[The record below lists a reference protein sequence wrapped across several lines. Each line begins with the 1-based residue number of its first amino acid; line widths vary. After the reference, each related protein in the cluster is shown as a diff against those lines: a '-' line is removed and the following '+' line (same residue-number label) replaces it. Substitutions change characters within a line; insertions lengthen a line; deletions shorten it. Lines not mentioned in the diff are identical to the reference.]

1 MIEIV
6 ELSKINNKTV
16 YSVNSYIP
24 RSEKF
29 SFSLNEFKIDL
40 YKNVHILEHL
50 RKLSSYTDYLIYVF
64 KTYEIIIS
72 EIQKRDELESEI
84 KRKYE
89 GYQQWPD
96 LRTINDEEYG
106 QLNYKEKLVAIR
118 IRCGRCI
125 HEELKTFLNYSLCDE
140 SIKKLVKETDNKLIK
155 ISEPDYEEY
164 DTQTYQKVYSA
175 EDSVFYFYP
184 EDSKAC
190 LEEIIPKYI
199 TSKEYFTNLGTSYF
213 AVDTKC
219 FLYLV
224 GNKRG
229 IIKGR
234 ESFDDFKFKYQ
245 KQIFDKLIDEF
256 LQLKNEINS
265 ILENL
270 GPKTSLLMDSSLTKE
285 IKEQIFALQS
295 NKVFSTICEHINKAG
310 IILEFLIQKE
320 YLCYNTKRNELIKTD
335 SFPDFCIYEL
345 LHDDDLPFHNHF
357 RILHKQYS
365 LLFGKEI
372 NDIGVNKTSRGKW
385 FDAKKIILNHLNI
398 SKF

>member
-6 ELSKINNKTV
+6 ELSRINNKTA

-50 RKLSSYTDYLIYVF
+50 RKLSSYTDYLIHVF
-64 KTYEIIIS
+64 KIYEIIIS

-106 QLNYKEKLVAIR
+106 LLNYKEKLAAIR

-125 HEELKTFLNYSLCDE
+125 HEELKNFLNYSLCDE

-213 AVDTKC
+213 ALDTKS

-229 IIKGR
+229 LIKGR
-234 ESFDDFKFKYQ
+234 EAFVDFKIKYQ
-245 KQIFDKLIDEF
+245 KQVFDKLCDDF
-256 LQLKNEINS
+256 LQLKNEITMMIKN
-265 ILENL
+265 LEQKE
-270 GPKTSLLMDSSLTKE
+270 PLLDDSSLSKQ
-285 IKEQIFALQS
+285 IKEQIFALRS
-295 NKVFSTICEHINKAG
+295 NKVFISICEHVSKAST
-310 IILEFLIQKE
+310 ILEFLIQKE
-320 YLCYNTKRNELIKTD
+320 YLCYDLKKCILIKTD
-335 SFPDFCIYEL
+335 SFTDSCIYEL
-345 LHDDDLPFHNHF
+345 IHDDDLPFHNYF
-357 RILHKQYS
+357 RLLHKQYD
-365 LLFGKEI
+365 LLFGKDV
-372 NDIGVNKTSRGKW
+372 NGIGINKTSRGKW
-385 FDAKKIILNHLNI
+385 FESKKIILNYLNNTSI
-398 SKF
+398 